1 MLHLE
6 ENQGLLSGEQYA
18 SLGAP
23 PGAEVAF
30 EEVRNDWSDWRGG
43 GVWDA

>member
-30 EEVRNDWSDWRGG
+30 EVRNDWSDWP